1 MYSCDACP
9 KRTHCRRICPEIE
22 KLLPPADGRP
32 RASLN
37 TIDKSVAW
45 SVQDREDELAPRRR
59 LVARLYHRF
68 GWPEARIARLLG
80 VGLPAVCRMLKRIRK
95 KIAKHGKKTA

>member
-32 RASLN
+32 RAELN
-37 TIDKSVAW
+37 AIDRSVVW
-45 SVQDREDELAPRRR
+45 RVQENEDLLTPRQR

-68 GWPEARIARLLG
+68 GFTMSDIACVLRIQRRA
-80 VGLPAVCRMLKRIRK
+80 VGRMLKRIRK
-95 KIAKHGKKTA
+95 TLARNGPKTA